1 MKRRDKEISCPNCGT
16 KVSLKFL
23 KKDGI
28 QCKKCY
34 YWIPNAEIDRLLIE
48 EQELI
53 VVGEPVEQEELKETT
68 CPECGATITYTRI
81 VDGGIM
87 CKKCYSWIAIE
98 EEEEEEEQEKEVV
111 REAKR
116 VRSRTVVKTKAKSD
130 SPNRIEKPYII
141 GEKLEDLPEPEKK
154 IPIIPVLGNEV
165 ISGAQLAQIEISPL
179 RSSDS
184 KPESWDKPKPR
195 SASDVPPKIT
205 PRPIS
210 DRERKKKMSSLFR
223 SRTFDIKRIIRKRPE
238 SNKLPPRKDT
248 TTMDV
253 SPAKREPIKEP
264 STPKKRKQYP
274 DKDTTS

>member
-53 VVGEPVEQEELKETT
+53 VVGEPVEHEELKETT

-87 CKKCYSWIAIE
+87 CKKCYSWVAFKEEKEERE
-98 EEEEEEEQEKEVV
+98 EEEWKKEVV

-116 VRSRTVVKTKAKSD
+116 VRSRTVVKAKSKFD
-130 SPNRIEKPYII
+130 SPNKIEKPYII

-165 ISGAQLAQIEISPL
+165 ISGAQLSQVEISPP
-179 RSSDS
+179 RSSHS
-184 KPESWDKPKPR
+184 EPESWDEPKPR
-195 SASDVPPKIT
+195 STSGVPPKIA

-223 SRTFDIKRIIRKRPE
+223 SRTFDIKRIISKRPE
-238 SNKLPPRKDT
+238 SKKLPPRKDT
-248 TTMDV
+248 TTMDARNIGINIFRGFSCNLWE
-253 SPAKREPIKEP
+253 SPAIAI
-264 STPKKRKQYP
+264 
-274 DKDTTS
+274 